1 MDLGL
6 AGKVAIVTGGS
17 KGIGKAIAQE
27 LAGEGVDVAICARDR
42 RALEEAA
49 KARAGA
55 TRRRIV
61 PIVCDTT
68 STKSVQDL
76 VEATVAQLGRI
87 DILVNNASTPGGV
100 VTGPLASADDELLLE
115 DINTKVVGYLRCA
128 KAAAPHMQRAGW
140 GRIVSIG
147 GLSGRRAGN
156 ISGLRNAAIVHL
168 TKTLAD
174 QLGASGI
181 TVNLVHPGLTR
192 TERTDAEA
200 ERRGGSNGIRGVVG
214 ARGVSQG
221 LAVLGATKAA
231 GITGVG
237 V

>member
-42 RALEEAA
+42 RVLEEAA
-49 KARAGA
+49 KTLAAT

-76 VEATVAQLGRI
+76 VEATVAQLGRV

-115 DINTKVVGYLRCA
+115 DINTKVVGYMRCA
-128 KAAAPHMQRAGW
+128 KAAAPHRCIRGL
-140 GRIVSIG
+140 R
-147 GLSGRRAGN
+147 GLSGLMRKLSGGRVRMRSSGSWMRRRLLRSLRFWRRRRRRTLLGWP
-156 ISGLRNAAIVHL
+156 STLVGGLFR
-168 TKTLAD
+168 
-174 QLGASGI
+174 
-181 TVNLVHPGLTR
+181 
-192 TERTDAEA
+192 
-200 ERRGGSNGIRGVVG
+200 
-214 ARGVSQG
+214 
-221 LAVLGATKAA
+221 
-231 GITGVG
+231 
-237 V
+237 